1 MTIPASLVTVS
12 YLVAGVL
19 FILSLGGLS
28 TQTTARRGNAFG
40 IVGMLLAVAITALGH
55 VSSFGLLGGAIAVG
69 ASIGALLASR
79 VEMTAMPELVAVLH
93 SFVGLAAVL
102 VGIASYLGGHAAPGP
117 TEELLHE
124 IEIFVGVFVG
134 ALTFTGSIIAFFKL
148 RGTIGSKPLLLPG
161 DTR

>member
-1 MTIPASLVTVS
+1 MNIPASLITVS

-28 TQTTARRGNAFG
+28 AQTTARRGNGFG
-40 IVGMLLAVAITALGH
+40 AVGMLLALAITALGH
-55 VSSFGLLGGAIAVG
+55 VSSSSLGLLAGAVAIG
-69 ASIGALLASR
+69 ATIGALLASR

-102 VGIASYLGGHAAPGP
+102 VGIASYLGGHASPTP

-134 ALTFTGSIIAFFKL
+134 ALTFTGSIIAF
-148 RGTIGSKPLLLPG
+148 
-161 DTR
+161 